1 MNNLIRFI
9 PELRIDLIN
18 LVSTLETQSNWGLN
32 YVGTEAAWNVSK
44 GENTKIAIIDT
55 GWTNHPDLTPNLI
68 QGFDATGNNDHI
80 DRGNFH
86 GTHVSGIVS
95 ANCGDRFGVMGI
107 APEAKIYSIKALD
120 NQGMGSY
127 SFIERSLDIAL
138 DLDVDLINM
147 SLGSSSDPG
156 NDNIHRKIKQLAA
169 QGKIVVCA
177 AGNDGG
183 SVNYPARYDEV
194 VAVAAL
200 DSAGNMARF
209 SSRGPELDA
218 VAPGVKIYSTW
229 GDGKYTLLD
238 GTSMAC
244 PMVCGMIALIISHNK
259 KHNPVY
265 KTNYKEILQTLYN
278 MGESNL
284 MDLGQYRVAVP
295 RFCNYNWN

>member
-32 YVGTEAAWNVSK
+32 YVGTDTAWSVSK
-44 GENTKIAIIDT
+44 GENVKIAVIDT
-55 GWTNHPDLTPNLI
+55 GWTDHPDLVNNLI
-68 QGFDATGNNDHI
+68 QGFDATGNNDFR
-80 DRGNFH
+80 DRGNYH

-95 ANCGDRFGVMGI
+95 ANCGDRFGVMGV
-107 APEAKIYSIKALD
+107 APLAKLYPIKALND
-120 NQGMGSY
+120 EGMGSY
-127 SFIERSLDIAL
+127 SFIEKSLDIAL
-138 DLDVDLINM
+138 DLDVDLVNM
-147 SLGSSSDPG
+147 SLGSASDPG
-156 NDNIHRKIKQLAA
+156 NDKIHTKIKQLAD

-194 VAVAAL
+194 IAVAAL
-200 DSAGNMARF
+200 DAAGNMARF

-244 PMVCGMIALIISHNK
+244 PMICGMIALIISSYK
-259 KHNPVY
+259 KNNPTY
-265 KTNYKEILQTLYN
+265 KTNYQEILKTIYH
-278 MGESNL
+278 MGENNL
-284 MDLGQYRVAVP
+284 MDLGAYRVAVP
-295 RFCNYNWN
+295 KFCNFNWN